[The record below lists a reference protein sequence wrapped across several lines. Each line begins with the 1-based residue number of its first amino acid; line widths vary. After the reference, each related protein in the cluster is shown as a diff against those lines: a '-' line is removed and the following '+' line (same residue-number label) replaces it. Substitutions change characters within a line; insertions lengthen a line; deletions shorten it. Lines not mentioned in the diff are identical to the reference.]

1 LHYLYI
7 AAGGAIGASARYLV
21 AQALAA
27 RGESLVPWYTL
38 IANISGA
45 FLLGIVVTLSLE
57 RGVLSEPW
65 LLFLGVG
72 VLGGYTTFSTF
83 SYETLDL
90 FREGLYAQAAAYSLG
105 SLAMGVVAAALGVA
119 VARVVTAA

>member
-1 LHYLYI
+1 MVRDLAAV

-21 AQALAA
+21 AQMLAS
-27 RGESLVPWYTL
+27 RGEAFWPWHTFV
-38 IANISGA
+38 ANMTGT
-45 FLLGIVVTLSLE
+45 FLLGIVVTLSVE
-57 RGVLSEPW
+57 RGTLSEPW

-90 FREGLYAQAAAYSLG
+90 LREGMYAQAATYSIG
-105 SLAMGVVAAALGVA
+105 SLALGVAAAALGVA
-119 VARVVTAA
+119 VVRVL